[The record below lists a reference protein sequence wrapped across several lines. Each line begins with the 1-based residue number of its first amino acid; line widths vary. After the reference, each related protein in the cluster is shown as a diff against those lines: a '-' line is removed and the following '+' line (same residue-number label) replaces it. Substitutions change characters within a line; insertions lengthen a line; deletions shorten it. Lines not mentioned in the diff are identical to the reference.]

1 MKKVTAKEFKMLLAQ
16 RIKQLRTKLK
26 LTQAE
31 LAIKIGYKDKQV
43 VNNYE
48 INGANP
54 TAFNLI
60 LLAEALEVTID
71 ELVDFSK
78 LAEK

>member
-1 MKKVTAKEFKMLLAQ
+1 MTIKDFKLLLAK
-16 RIKQLRTKLK
+16 RIKNRRKELR
-26 LTQAE
+26 LTQTD

-54 TAFNLI
+54 TTYNLVLI
-60 LLAEALEVTID
+60 AKALDLTTD
-71 ELVDFSK
+71 ELLDFSK
-78 LAEK
+78 LEDK